1 MVLDSILCEKQVR
14 NVKGLAD
21 TRAALDRKV
30 ESHLEVVVRLRDASE
45 CVEHRTDHIL
55 AFVITFLEIEPYG
68 SFRIV
73 HPRVGGNKV
82 CADHA

>member
-55 AFVITFLEIEPYG
+55 AFVITFLEIRTIRKLPDR
-68 SFRIV
+68 SSSCRWQ
-73 HPRVGGNKV
+73 
-82 CADHA
+82 